1 MSIWLKWSPTN
12 ILVWNQSHFAKGES
26 PCFSEVLGLSPM
38 PIGRSILGERQATEE
53 DDAVLEALKR
63 FIPNALPLTE
73 YMALSVAP
81 SFQLPNSSVSLRG
94 GYGCVRSV
102 YSFLN

>member
-1 MSIWLKWSPTN
+1 
-12 ILVWNQSHFAKGES
+12 
-26 PCFSEVLGLSPM
+26 M
-38 PIGRSILGERQATEE
+38 PIARSILGEREATEQ

-63 FIPNALPLTE
+63 FIPSALPLTE

-94 GYGCVRSV
+94 GYRSVRLV